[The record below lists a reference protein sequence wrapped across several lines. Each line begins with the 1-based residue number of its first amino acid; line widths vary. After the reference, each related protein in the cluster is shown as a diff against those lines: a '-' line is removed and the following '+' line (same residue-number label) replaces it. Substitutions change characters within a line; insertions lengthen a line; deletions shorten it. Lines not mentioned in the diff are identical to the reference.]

1 MLEKSLVEV
10 KSLTTTFDGYEVE
23 IAWDLTMRCNYSCSY
38 CESYNNTDPLQF
50 LPLDAYFASLKY
62 LREYL
67 GNKNAKIDVLGGEP
81 MLFKQ
86 WDKLL
91 NEMHRLSFV
100 PKLTTNLSIKTK
112 TLEKKISELE
122 PKNCIDVSWHP
133 QFADEK
139 NIIENIKL
147 LYDSKHLR
155 TISILADK
163 RYWKKVKKAFKS
175 VEYTNKTELSF
186 IKDESAG
193 KNKIA
198 HRIMEYTT
206 DEINF
211 INSTRQQEV
220 SSYNTEVVF
229 YDGSKKQISN
239 LTEFFTCGITNFKG
253 LNCEVGKSRL
263 HIKPNGDVYPSACL
277 LNYPQARMGN
287 IFKQQIIKPNNPIK
301 CPFSF
306 CGCGPDMRIN
316 KYA

>member
-10 KSLTTTFDGYEVE
+10 NSLTTTFKDYEVE

-50 LPLDAYFASLKY
+50 LPLDTYFASLKY

-67 GNKNAKIDVLGGEP
+67 GNKNARIDVLGGEP

-91 NEMHRLSFV
+91 NEMHRLSFIPILV
-100 PKLTTNLSIKTK
+100 TNLSIKTK
-112 TLEKKISELE
+112 TLEKKLSKLK

-147 LYDSKHLR
+147 LYDSNHLR
-155 TISILADK
+155 NVAILADK
-163 RYWKKVKKAFKS
+163 RYWEKVKKAYKS
-175 VEYTNKTELSF
+175 VEYTNKTQLSF

-198 HRIMEYTT
+198 HKIMDYTA
-206 DEINF
+206 DEIDF
-211 INSTRQQEV
+211 INSARQQEV

-229 YDGSKKQISN
+229 KDGSKEQISTI
-239 LTEFFTCGITNFKG
+239 TEFFTRGITNFKG
-253 LNCEVGKSRL
+253 LNCEVGKLRL

-287 IFKQQIIKPNNPIK
+287 LFKQQIIKPKNPIK